1 MKNFNRNYTG
11 ELNDLAGA
19 SLYLGLCKVKGIEL
33 DELSRID
40 TLTPFYRNK
49 INQLSPQKRKIL
61 ATLVREGKPLRIRE
75 LSESARITQYGV
87 VSTQVG
93 RLVKIDLIKRDSGGK
108 YTLNDQDPELIK
120 YLNARLN
127 RQYPTSNP

>member
-75 LSESARITQYGV
+75 LSESARITQYG
-87 VSTQVG
+87 
-93 RLVKIDLIKRDSGGK
+93 GGFNTSWK
-108 YTLNDQDPELIK
+108 TSQ
-120 YLNARLN
+120 N
-127 RQYPTSNP
+127 RSYKKGFWRKVHTK